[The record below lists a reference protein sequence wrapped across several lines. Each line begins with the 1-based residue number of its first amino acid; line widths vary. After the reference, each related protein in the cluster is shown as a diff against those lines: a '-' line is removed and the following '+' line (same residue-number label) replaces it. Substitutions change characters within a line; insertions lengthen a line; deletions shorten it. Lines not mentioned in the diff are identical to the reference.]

1 MEQLDAITEMLTNNP
16 VAGILE
22 EVTAN
27 LPPAG
32 FPPAEFPELPTPGVG
47 GGSVP
52 ALPFGNQTSAA
63 LQSSAGDFADFASA
77 NLTDYGTRSATAIRT
92 TAEAYSD
99 AFQSLAEAFQGLA
112 PTPGG
117 APDLGGD
124 IPGMATA
131 MALADGLDGLGQA
144 VALSLGNGTDSGALY
159 AAETIGGALTGAGED
174 IAAGFAAGAEV
185 IDALA
190 GAIVENLPDSPTT
203 PGGDGPETQFV
214 EALEGGFEQVIAGY
228 NVGADA
234 LSSALPEAIADG
246 IQTVGASFLEG
257 AMTVTS
263 ALVSQI
269 DGFALPDGGTT
280 GGAFEIPAPFADAA
294 AQLTGLLGGGVP
306 TAPEIPAPFADA
318 AAQLQGALEDGA
330 AQLTDLFSG
339 GVPTAPEI
347 PAPFADAAAQLQGA
361 FEDGAAQLMDLPG
374 AIQAGITSL
383 ASQFPTELPTFP
395 S

>member
-27 LPPAG
+27 LPSAG

-63 LQSSAGDFADFASA
+63 LQSTAGEFADFATG
-77 NLTDYGTRSATAIRT
+77 NLTDYGTRTATAIRT

-112 PTPGG
+112 PTPGD
-117 APDLGGD
+117 APDLGGY

-144 VALSLGNGTDSGALY
+144 VALSLGNDTDSGALY

-203 PGGDGPETQFV
+203 PGDDGPETQFV

-228 NVGADA
+228 NTGAEA

-257 AMTVTS
+257 AMTVSS

-280 GGAFEIPAPFADAA
+280 GGAFEIPAPFADVAAQLQGAFEDGA

-318 AAQLQGALEDGA
+318 
-330 AQLTDLFSG
+330 T
-339 GVPTAPEI
+339 
-347 PAPFADAAAQLQGA
+347 AQLQGA